1 MKNLLLCLST
11 LFYFNS
17 LSAQTNLP
25 KELLG
30 DFFSADGTN
39 RWELTL
45 SEKFVVYE
53 SEFWSYEN
61 IQQNGDNW
69 VLQLVQPNRTEN
81 IKVRL
86 IDNGLILSKPDVA
99 VKLFREKMKEN
110 RVVLVDE
117 TPWSEDFLRTGQV
130 SISGII
136 MPRGE
141 MPLTAAVIFNHP
153 YSEDQQKYTASV
165 DGEGRFKLFFP
176 LDNPQS
182 VMFTVGEVFTSFLA
196 EPESKMALLVEEK
209 EAVDGI
215 DRWYAETPIS
225 FMGNLAKEN
234 EELRVVQPEY
244 MKVRKYFEN
253 DSLQKALEP
262 MDYLEY
268 RIDLFNSHTQF
279 YNDYFETNSLSLKSR
294 EFALRDVRVYAVD
307 DLMRYRWL
315 HNSGSGPIQVVDL
328 PDEYLKKIYS
338 MMSDEPLDMLAT
350 DYASLMR
357 GFTSGMMPKEQKET
371 HEYRMGIVY
380 DFLMGKAISESNK
393 ALVNY
398 WKSEEVKRE
407 KHFGYVTFPD
417 SVKTFT
423 DQYQEELA
431 LVNEQVT
438 WDMLLKRIN
447 DFDKLSKSSIIATY
461 IDQSYFHRGKE
472 VPDVIWAKVH
482 EFDLDQ
488 TALQVMDQKY
498 EDFNLLKTK
507 KFVEGI
513 ELVDSEVDVL
523 NQLKEKYAGKV
534 IYIDVWATWCGPCL
548 SEFKNLPSLKAN
560 FEENEEIVF
569 VYLCAQS
576 DKKGWETMIKK
587 YDLKGENFFLDDG
600 QYAKFDQLVNI
611 TGFPTYMV
619 ITKQGKLVREGIKR
633 PSAGKD
639 LVNQLMEFSSR
650 K

>member
-11 LFYFNS
+11 LFYFNT
-17 LSAQTNLP
+17 LSAQTSLP

-30 DFFSADGTN
+30 DFFSADGSN

-45 SEKFVVYE
+45 NEKFVVYG

-61 IQQNGDNW
+61 SQQNGDYW
-69 VLQLVQPNRTEN
+69 TLQLVQPNRTEN

-86 IDNGLILSKPDVA
+86 IDNGLILSKEDVT

-110 RVVLVDE
+110 RVVLADE

-130 SISGII
+130 SISGVIK
-136 MPRGE
+136 PRGE
-141 MPLTAAVIFNHP
+141 MPLTAAVIFNHA
-153 YSEDQQKYTASV
+153 YSDDQQKYTASV
-165 DGEGRFKLFFP
+165 DDEGRFKLFFP
-176 LDNPQS
+176 LNNPQS
-182 VMFTVGEVFTSFLA
+182 IMFTVGEVFASFLA
-196 EPESKMALLVEEK
+196 EPESKMAVLVEEK
-209 EAVDGI
+209 DAIDGI
-215 DRWYAETPIS
+215 DSWYAETPIS

-234 EELRVVQPEY
+234 EELRVVHPEY
-244 MKVRKYFEN
+244 MKVRKYFES
-253 DSLQKALEP
+253 DSLQKALAP

-268 RIDLFNSHTQF
+268 RVDLFNSHTQF
-279 YNDYFETNSLSLKSR
+279 YNDYFETNTLSLRSR
-294 EFALRDVRVYAVD
+294 EFALRDVRVYAID

-328 PDEYLKKIYS
+328 PDEYLKKVHAMI
-338 MMSDEPLDMLAT
+338 DGDPLDMLST
-350 DYASLMR
+350 EYAGLMR
-357 GFTSGMMPKEQKET
+357 EFANAMMPMEQKEM
-371 HEYRMGIVY
+371 HEYRIGIVY
-380 DFLMGKAISESNK
+380 DFLMGRAIAETNK
-393 ALVNY
+393 GLVNY
-398 WKSEEVKRE
+398 WKSVEVKRE

-417 SVKTFT
+417 SVMSFT
-423 DQYQEELA
+423 DQYNEEL
-431 LVNEQVT
+431 LLTNEKVT

-447 DFDKLSKSSIIATY
+447 GFDKLSKSSIIATY
-461 IDQSYFHRGKE
+461 IDQKYFHRGQE
-472 VPDVIWAKVH
+472 VPDVIWVKFH
-482 EFDLDQ
+482 ELDLDQ
-488 TALQVMDQKY
+488 TAVQVMDQKY
-498 EDFNLLKTK
+498 ADFKLLRTK
-507 KFVEGI
+507 KFIEGI

-560 FEENEEIVF
+560 FKENEDIIF

-611 TGFPTYMV
+611 TGFPTYLV
-619 ITKQGKLVREGIKR
+619 ITKEGKLVREGIKR
-633 PSAGKD
+633 PSAGKG
-639 LVNQLMEFSSR
+639 LVRQLKEFSSR
-650 K
+650 N